1 MCRKVLNGSSPGEVE
16 VCNGKATPS
25 FRLQLCKKGAL
36 PSQWFRPLNLRCA
49 RSLRFARRWRRH
61 FQCWSFGRRCL
72 ECVGNQCRTRIPR
85 RGSGAHS
92 YVVTA
97 SAPASET
104 ALSNEARASD
114 GTQLQTQF
122 DFDENSST
130 TPQKPRNR
138 RAPDSAGHPH
148 SARDLRGT
156 RFSLAITAILAH
168 CDRSATRTE
177 VSR

>member
-1 MCRKVLNGSSPGEVE
+1 MQRQSDSLFLVTALQKSCVAVAMASISKSSLRAFSSVRSSLAAAPPMPELR
-16 VCNGKATPS
+16 P
-25 FRLQLCKKGAL
+25 AL
-36 PSQWFRPLNLRCA
+36 PRM
-49 RSLRFARRWRRH
+49 RWE
-61 FQCWSFGRRCL
+61 SMPYS
-72 ECVGNQCRTRIPR
+72 NPTP
-85 RGSGAHS
+85 GSGAHS

-122 DFDENSST
+122 VFDENSST

-138 RAPDSAGHPH
+138 RAPDSAGHPY